1 MLKAYSFMGLP
12 LYSSSAAY
20 NFFYLVSN
28 SSAAALAPGALPLQ
42 LLGPNYGTG
51 DTNTV
56 SKSIIY
62 EQFTECLTG

>member
-1 MLKAYSFMGLP
+1 MAIQAYSFMGLP
-12 LYSSSAAY
+12 LYPSCSCLQ
-20 NFFYLVSN
+20 FYLLSN

-56 SKSIIY
+56 SKSIF
-62 EQFTECLTG
+62 EQFTEYLTG